1 MTDNLSDPS
10 ARAPQAGDAD
20 ADGRGPDA
28 PAADKAADGGASAA
42 AEADRH
48 GSAKGTGRRGFLR
61 AGLGAVGG
69 LAAAGVTGRAGA
81 QAAEGMPPGV
91 PNWTKYLGPGVI
103 SKPYGQPSEFE
114 SSVVRRNVEWLTA
127 TTQSSVSFTPL
138 YALEGFVTPNGI
150 CFERHHGGIA
160 TIDPTQHK
168 LLINGHVGQ
177 DMLFTMNDLLRLP
190 QESRFYFL
198 ECAANT
204 GMEWHGAQLNGCQYT
219 HGMLHCVQ
227 YTGVTLRTLFE
238 ATGLSDDAKWVL
250 AEGADASA
258 MTRTIPLEKALDD
271 CMVAYA
277 MNGERLRPE
286 QGYPLRLVVPGF
298 EGNMWIKWLR
308 RLEVGDK
315 PYHTRWETSTYTDL
329 LPSGKAR
336 QFTWTMEAKSVITN
350 PCPEMPLVDK
360 GGQLLRGLA
369 WSGNGKVKRVDVSL
383 DGGRNWQT
391 AKLEEPVLPRCLTRF
406 TLPFDWR
413 GEEML
418 VQSRVI
424 DETDYVQPT
433 INQLQA
439 ERGKESIY
447 HNNAIQT
454 WLIKS
459 TGEVENVHV
468 T

>member
-1 MTDNLSDPS
+1 MTDTPHDP
-10 ARAPQAGDAD
+10 AAPQTPAAEGGQRSAGDA
-20 ADGRGPDA
+20 
-28 PAADKAADGGASAA
+28 GGA
-42 AEADRH
+42 
-48 GSAKGTGRRGFLR
+48 GGTGRRGFLR
-61 AGLGAVGG
+61 AGLGAAGG
-69 LAAAGVTGRAGA
+69 LLAATAGA
-81 QAAEGMPPGV
+81 GKASAASGSGQGASSAITELPM
-91 PNWTKYLGPGVI
+91 WTKYLGPGVEAR
-103 SKPYGQPSEFE
+103 PYGQPSKFE
-114 SSVVRRNVEWLTA
+114 GSVVRRNVDWLTA
-127 TTQSSVSFTPL
+127 TKQSSVNFTPL

-150 CFERHHGGIA
+150 CFERHHGGRA
-160 TIDPTQHK
+160 DIDPKRHR
-168 LLINGHVGQ
+168 LMINGLV
-177 DMLFTMNDLLRLP
+177 DRELVFTMNDLLRMP

-204 GMEWHGAQLNGCQYT
+204 GMEWHGAQLNGVQFT
-219 HGMLHCVQ
+219 HGMIHCVQ
-227 YTGVTLRTLFE
+227 YTGVTLRTLFKE
-238 ATGLSDDAKWVL
+238 AGLKENAKWVL

-258 MTRTIPLEKALDD
+258 MTRTIPLDKALDD

-336 QFTWTMEAKSVITN
+336 QFTWAMEPKSVITN
-350 PCPEMPLVDK
+350 PSPEMPLVGK
-360 GGQLLRGLA
+360 GQQLLRGLA
-369 WSGNGKVKRVDVSL
+369 WSGYGKVKRVDVSF
-383 DGGRNWQT
+383 DGGVNWRT
-391 AKLEEPVLPRCLTRF
+391 AQLQDPVLPRCLTRF
-406 TLPFDWR
+406 VLPFEWT

-433 INQLQA
+433 ITELHQV
-439 ERGKESIY
+439 RGKESIY

-459 TGEVENVHV
+459 TGEAENVHV
-468 T
+468 A